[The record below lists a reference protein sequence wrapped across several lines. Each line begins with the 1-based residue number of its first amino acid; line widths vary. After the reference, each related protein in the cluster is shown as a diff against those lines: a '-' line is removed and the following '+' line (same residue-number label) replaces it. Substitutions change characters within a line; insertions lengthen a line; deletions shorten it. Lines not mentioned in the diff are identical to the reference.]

1 MPTARTFENVNFSNI
16 FNNLSGIDMS
26 KDANLTSL
34 IKQVSEV
41 SRQLAVV
48 HQHNA
53 VELLAIL
60 RLLESL
66 HREIRED
73 YFQEALPDNRHGL
86 YSLLIEIEE
95 NGGWPYIDR
104 LKIQSLLANIPPENE
119 QAPAE
124 SA

>member
-1 MPTARTFENVNFSNI
+1 
-16 FNNLSGIDMS
+16 MS
-26 KDANLTSL
+26 KDVNLTSL
-34 IKQVSEV
+34 IAQIGEV
-41 SRQLAVV
+41 SRQLATM
-48 HQHNA
+48 HQHDV

-73 YFQEALPDNRHGL
+73 YFQAAMPNNRHGL

-104 LKIQSLLANIPPENE
+104 LKIQSLLASILPEEE
-119 QAPAE
+119 QTANK
-124 SA
+124 ST